1 MVPIDDDDPPLLC
14 TETVPPDNGPV
25 AFASVTVSCT
35 VGNVTSVPCFT
46 LTPES
51 VFVVPPS
58 TTRKS
63 YVPSAS
69 GAFT

>member
-1 MVPIDDDDPPLLC
+1 MVPIDADEPPLLS

-25 AFASVTVSCT
+25 AFASVTVRRT
-35 VGNVTSVPCFT
+35 VGNVTSVPSFT
-46 LTPES
+46 FTPES
-51 VFVVPPS
+51 VLVVPPS

-69 GAFT
+69 GALT